1 MMNVKAGDLI
11 KSYDFSK
18 EMQPGCYM
26 VGLVKSLSGE
36 IVHCEMIK
44 SFFDGEEYEHP
55 NKDGGFRTMVQGA
68 GFFDDRDTR
77 IEVIA
82 TKEELELVMEAV

>member
-1 MMNVKAGDLI
+1 MNVKAGDLI